1 MVCRQ
6 VETQA
11 LATCTKSLLL
21 ILPPYSQSPREMRIR
36 LRMLIQDGIKWL
48 KSLGSSINT

>member
-11 LATCTKSLLL
+11 PATCMKSRLL
-21 ILPPYSQSPREMRIR
+21 ILPPNSQSPREMRIR
-36 LRMLIQDGIKWL
+36 LSMLIQDGIKWL
-48 KSLGSSINT
+48 KSLGSFIHT